1 MEICPLLILFRNNKS
16 DRDNKNDMDMVR
28 YSLIHELQALAD
40 EAEEVIGMVESESEV
55 KKEDVETVRNLRR
68 RLNRHFLDRD
78 VIM

>member
-1 MEICPLLILFRNNKS
+1 
-16 DRDNKNDMDMVR
+16 MVR